1 MAQLCRMQKEIPM
14 KCTKADIWWA
24 VKTVLAVLAIAV
36 LCSLLMQGVGRVLG
50 VDPPGQS
57 QELEHD

>member
-1 MAQLCRMQKEIPM
+1 M